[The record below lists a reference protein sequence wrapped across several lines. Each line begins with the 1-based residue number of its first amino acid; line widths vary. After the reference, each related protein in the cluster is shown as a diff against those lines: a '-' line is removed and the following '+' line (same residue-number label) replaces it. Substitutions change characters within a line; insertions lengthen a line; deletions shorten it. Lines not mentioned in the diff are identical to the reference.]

1 MFHSK
6 YQTHMNKTIFLKK
19 IIPLSLLFCIM
30 FTNSCTDLSEEVL
43 DESLSG
49 GATAEEQA
57 AGSLA
62 PAYAVLPGLFQHTNY
77 FTLQEISTD
86 EAILP
91 YRGGTD
97 WGDNGIFIDMHRH
110 TFTSSHIRIRDAWN
124 AIVSGVTRSVVAITA
139 LTPMEDPNAQLYLA
153 EARALRAYYSLLSLD
168 LFGLVFVKDDLDQT
182 STILRGNDAVEFIK
196 NELLAVVDQV
206 STSTGPGRITRGGV
220 YGLLARLHLNAPV
233 YRDPYADAFDFT
245 TADMDAVIDYCN
257 NVIALGQYQLSP
269 EYFEIFDDE
278 NHDNK
283 ELIFAIDQRADLN
296 GHNRMAYFSLS
307 GDQYPLPEFPN
318 ANGTDGAAITSD
330 FYQTWVQAYGSEDQ
344 VTNDPRFHK
353 QNLSIYSNPADS
365 CVSGSAFEI
374 NRGILRGQQYGLLH
388 SAHGLPFERCQDGVN
403 YKVGKLFNITRAN
416 KTLPVIFTENIDFTE
431 AGSGYSNGYRV
442 EKYEFSKKSDTGR
455 NKGEADIV
463 ILRLADIYLMRAEA
477 KLRKS
482 DAAGALQDV
491 NTVRASRTA
500 RALPPPPLDELNLD
514 ILYRERGFE
523 FYWEMLRR
531 TDMIRFGKYEDTWT
545 EKTNTDKTRRLF
557 PIPQTAIDGASNI
570 PGYLNQNLG
579 Y

>member
-1 MFHSK
+1 M
-6 YQTHMNKTIFLKK
+6 KK
-19 IIPLSLLFCIM
+19 ILLLSLLFCMM
-30 FTNSCTDLSEEVL
+30 FINSCTDLSEEVL

-49 GATAEEQA
+49 GTTPEEAA

-97 WGDNGIFIDMHRH
+97 WGDNGIFMDMHRH
-110 TFTSSHIRIRDAWN
+110 TNSPSHVRIRDAWN
-124 AIVSGVTRSVVAITA
+124 SIVQGVTRAVVAITV
-139 LTPMEDPNAQLYLA
+139 LTPLEDAEAKIYLA
-153 EARALRAYYSLLSLD
+153 EARALRAYYSMLSLD
-168 LFGLVFVKDDLDQT
+168 LFGLVFVKEDLSET
-182 STILRGNDAVEFIK
+182 SSILRGNDAVEFIK
-196 NELLAVVDQV
+196 TEFLAVADDL
-206 STSTGPGRITRGGV
+206 STSTGPGRVTQGAV

-233 YRDPYADAFDFT
+233 YRDRYADAFDFT
-245 TADMDAVIDYCN
+245 TEDMDRVIEYCDK
-257 NVIALGQYQLSP
+257 VVALGQYEFSP

-307 GDQYPLPEFPN
+307 GDQFPLPEFPN

-330 FYQTWVQAYGSEDQ
+330 FYQTWEQAYAPDDPA
-344 VTNDPRFHK
+344 TKDPRFHK
-353 QNLSIYSNPADS
+353 QNLSIYTNPADS
-365 CVSGSAFEI
+365 CVAGEDFEI

-388 SAHGLPFERCQDGVN
+388 PAYGTPFERCQDGVN
-403 YKVGKLFNITRAN
+403 YKVGKLYNITRAN
-416 KTLPVIFTENIDFTE
+416 KTLPVIFTKEIDFAE
-431 AGSGYSNGYRV
+431 NSGYSAGYRV

-463 ILRLADIYLMRAEA
+463 ILRLADIYMMRAEA
-477 KLRKS
+477 RLRKG
-482 DAAGALQDV
+482 DAGAALLDV
-491 NTVRASRTA
+491 NAVRASRTA
-500 RALPPPPLDELNLD
+500 RMVPPPLGEMNLE

-531 TDMIRFGKYEDTWT
+531 TDMIRFGKYENTWT
-545 EKTNTDKTRRLF
+545 EKTDSDKLKRLF

-570 PGYLNQNLG
+570 PGYLVQNDG